1 MVSVA
6 FFGRLADAAWREP
19 RVIAL
24 PSDIAT
30 IGALRLWLPSVAP
43 ALTDQLDPATVRA
56 AIGDTLVSD
65 EAALTPT
72 SEVAFLPPVSG
83 G

>member
-6 FFGRLADAAWREP
+6 FHGRLADAAWREP
-19 RVIAL
+19 RALDL
-24 PSDIAT
+24 PSEIAT
-30 IGALRLWLPSVAP
+30 IGALREWLPSIAP
-43 ALTDQLDPATVRA
+43 GLADQLDPATVRA
-56 AIGDTLVSD
+56 AIGDTLVGD
-65 EAALTPT
+65 EAALLPN

>member
-6 FFGRLADAAWREP
+6 FYGRLADAAWREP
-19 RVIAL
+19 RALDL
-24 PSDIAT
+24 PSEITT
-30 IGALRLWLPSVAP
+30 IGALRSWLPSIAP
-43 ALTDQLDPATVRA
+43 ALAEQLAPATVRA
-56 AIGDTLVSD
+56 AIGDTLVG
-65 EAALTPT
+65 EGAALSPT

>member
-6 FFGRLADAAWREP
+6 FYGRLADAAWREP
-19 RVIAL
+19 RAL
-24 PSDIAT
+24 DVPSEIAT
-30 IGALRLWLPSVAP
+30 VGALRKWLPSIAP
-43 ALTDQLDPATVRA
+43 ALADQLDPASVRA
-56 AIGDTLVSD
+56 AIGDTLVGD
-65 EAALTPT
+65 DAAISSA

>member
-19 RVIAL
+19 RAL
-24 PSDIAT
+24 DLPAEVAT
-30 IGALRLWLPSVAP
+30 VGALRGWLPSIAP
-43 ALTDQLDPATVRA
+43 ALTDQLESATVRA
-56 AIGDTLVSD
+56 AIGDTLVGD

>member
-19 RVIAL
+19 RMLDVPA
-24 PSDIAT
+24 SIAT
-30 IGALRLWLPSVAP
+30 ISALREWLPSIAP
-43 ALTDQLDPATVRA
+43 GLANQLDPTTVRA
-56 AIGDTLVSD
+56 AIGDTLVGD
-65 EAALTPT
+65 EAALSPT